1 MLDKQKAT
9 TNQLMDWHDTGAID
23 FCTVD
28 KLTTEMSNVF
38 RYYALIWI
46 LLLPLVSM
54 SKNANAQTRRGHF
67 FGHSMG
73 PKFIYLAY
81 VFDGDGGGVGI
92 SFSA

>member
-9 TNQLMDWHDTGAID
+9 TNQLMDSHDTGAID

-46 LLLPLVSM
+46 LLALLLPLVSM
-54 SKNANAQTRRGHF
+54 SRNVDGVKTTYVRNFSLRHLLQPLLN
-67 FGHSMG
+67 FGTDF
-73 PKFIYLAY
+73 K
-81 VFDGDGGGVGI
+81 
-92 SFSA
+92 